1 MSLEEQARR
10 NFDSGYNCA
19 ESVLSAMSKE
29 SRASGTGIE
38 HFVPRIATGFGGG
51 IARNGD
57 ICGAVAGGVMAI
69 SLALGRDSPEES
81 RDACYNAVDR
91 FYNEFARAFGSCK
104 CRDLTKVD
112 LKTSTGIEA
121 YRSRIH
127 SERCVPIV
135 AWAAKRAYEIIRGS
149 Q

>member
-1 MSLEEQARR
+1 MSLEEQARS

-19 ESVLSAMSKE
+19 ESVLLVVSSK
-29 SRASGTGIE
+29 SRASRRGADRY
-38 HFVPRIATGFGGG
+38 VPRIATGFGGG
-51 IARNGD
+51 MARSGD
-57 ICGAVAGGVMAI
+57 ICGALIGGVMAI
-69 SLALGRDSPEES
+69 SLAMGRDRPEES

-91 FYNEFARAFGSCK
+91 FYNEFAKTFGSCK

-135 AWAAKRAYEIIRGS
+135 AWVARRAHEIIRES